1 MAQIDFSTPLQFLR
15 GIGAARGKA
24 LASRGLR
31 TVADL
36 LFYMP
41 LRYEDRSRLK
51 RISELAPGEMA
62 TVIARVTSIHSK
74 TVRRQGARLVE
85 VVFHDDAGASF
96 VAKWFHGNWV
106 ADVFRPG
113 MLVSLYGKV
122 ELESY
127 SRSLSMLH
135 PDHELLDED
144 SELDM
149 ENAAGQ
155 ALHTGRIVPVYTA
168 VGKLSSRVLRTLIHD
183 LLERLPA
190 IPDALPSA
198 VREPL
203 RLLPFWTALRET
215 HFPPMATGVRDLNRF
230 RTAAQFR
237 LIFEEFFWLECG
249 LLLKRKH
256 ARNEAGIAFELT
268 DRVREKI
275 KRMLPFRP
283 TGAQKRVLKEIA
295 DDMRADSPMLRM
307 LQGDVGSGKT
317 LVAAE
322 VAIIAMENGYQVAV
336 LAPTEIL
343 AQQHELY
350 FRRLLQPLGYEV
362 LLLTGSDGSRDKTIK
377 KRAVEHGLARL
388 VVGTHALLQED
399 VAFHKLGLVII
410 DEQHR
415 FGVMQRFQLMSKGV
429 SPDVLVMTATPIPRT
444 LALTIYGDLEVS
456 VIDEMPAGR
465 KPIDTRHIP
474 ESHIEVAWS
483 VVRREVDA
491 GYQAYVVYPL
501 VEESENAAR
510 KAAEQMREHLQ
521 TIVFPDLRVGLLHG
535 RMKPDEKERAMD
547 DFKRGQTH
555 ILVAT
560 TVVEVGVD
568 VPNATVM
575 VIEHAEGFGL
585 SQLHQL
591 RGRVGR
597 GKAQSYCILVTAKM
611 TPDGEQRIQSMVATN
626 DGFRIAETDLQLRG
640 PGELF
645 GTKQSGLPAFRFG
658 DLLRDHDILEHARS
672 EAMAFVERFDGKP
685 ELHAAHEYLR
695 EHWQRRYGLVLVA

>member
-1 MAQIDFSTPLQFLR
+1 MPPAIQWSTPLQFLK
-15 GIGAARGKA
+15 GIGAARAKA
-24 LASRGLR
+24 MAGRGLE
-31 TVADL
+31 TVTDL
-36 LFYMP
+36 LYYMP
-41 LRYEDRSRLK
+41 IRYEDRSSQK
-51 RISELAPGEMA
+51 RIRELEPGEMA
-62 TVIARVTSIHSK
+62 TVMARVTSIHSK
-74 TVRRQGARLVE
+74 SLRRQGSRLTE
-85 VVFHDDAGASF
+85 VVFHDSSGGSL
-96 VAKWFHGNWV
+96 VGKWFHGGWI
-106 ADVFRPG
+106 ADVLQPG
-113 MLVSLYGKV
+113 TLVSLYGKV
-122 ELESY
+122 EFETY
-127 SRSLSMLH
+127 TRSLSMLH
-135 PDHELLDED
+135 PDYELLDAEA
-144 SELDM
+144 ET
-149 ENAAGQ
+149 EEPGGQ
-155 ALHTGRIVPVYTA
+155 ALHTGRIVPVYSA
-168 VGKLSSRVLRTLIHD
+168 IGKISSRMLRGWIHR
-183 LLERLPA
+183 LLQQVEPA
-190 IPDALPSA
+190 GDALPEV
-198 VREPL
+198 VRAPL
-203 RLLPFWTALRET
+203 RLKPFWQALCET
-215 HFPPMATGVRDLNRF
+215 HFPEAGCAVRDLNRF
-230 RTAAQFR
+230 RTDAQFR

-249 LLLKRKH
+249 LVLKRRK
-256 ARNEAGIAFELT
+256 ARREVGIAFQLNQ
-268 DRVREKI
+268 RVRDQI

-283 TGAQKRVLKEIA
+283 TGAQKRVLQQIA
-295 DDMRADSPMLRM
+295 QDMSDPAPMLRM

-322 VAIIAMENGYQVAV
+322 AAIIAMENGYQAAV

-362 LLLTGSDGSRDKTIK
+362 LLLTGSDGARDKVMK

-388 VVGTHALLQED
+388 VVGTHALLQGD

-415 FGVMQRFQLMSKGV
+415 FGVMQRFQLMRKGA

-456 VIDEMPAGR
+456 VIDELPAGR
-465 KPIDTRHIP
+465 KPIETRQIP
-474 ESHIEVAWS
+474 EGHIELAWS
-483 VVRREVDA
+483 PVRQQVDS
-491 GYQAYVVYPL
+491 GHQAYVVYPL
-501 VEESENAAR
+501 VEEQESAAR

-521 TIVFPDLRVGLLHG
+521 RDIFPDLRVGLLHG
-535 RMKPDEKERAMD
+535 RMKPQDKEDAMD
-547 DFKRGQTH
+547 AFKRGDTH

-597 GKAQSYCILVTAKM
+597 SAAKSYCLLVTSRM
-611 TPDGEQRIQSMVATN
+611 TPEAQQRVQSMVATN

-658 DLLRDHDILEHARS
+658 DLLRDHDVLEHARN
-672 EAMAFVERFDGKP
+672 EALGFVARHEGKP
-685 ELHAAHEYLR
+685 ELEAAHAYLR